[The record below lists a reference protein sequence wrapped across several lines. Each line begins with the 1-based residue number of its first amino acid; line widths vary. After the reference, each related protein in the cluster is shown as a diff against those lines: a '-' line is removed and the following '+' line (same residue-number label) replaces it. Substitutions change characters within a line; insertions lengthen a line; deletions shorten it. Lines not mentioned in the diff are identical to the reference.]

1 MKLEQAQTIAE
12 ALKAEFEPFCEKIEI
27 GGSIRRKKHE
37 PNDIE
42 LVCIPKF
49 GDFPIGQMSLEGN
62 PLTSYENLLFEH
74 IAANRHD
81 KYAIIKMG
89 EKYAQ
94 IEVFDEHATGVRQY
108 IKVDIF
114 TATFR
119 TWGYIFM
126 LRTGPAEFSKFVVTT
141 LKQKGYV
148 LKDGAIWSGSEP
160 LLTRNETDVFHLLQI
175 ADIYSEYRYR
185 EHYATPS
192 KSEMREATETT
203 EVI

>member
-49 GDFPIGQMSLEGN
+49 GEFPIGQMSLEGA

-89 EKYAQ
+89 EKYTQ
-94 IEVFDEHATGVRQY
+94 IEVHRDHPAGVRQS
-108 IKVDIF
+108 IKVDVF

-126 LRTGPAEFSKFVVTT
+126 LRTGPAEFSKFVVTE
-141 LKQKGYV
+141 LKKNGFTMDAGEV
-148 LKDGAIWSGSEP
+148 FH
-160 LLTRNETDVFHLLQI
+160 NETPCTVPTEEDMFFLLGI
-175 ADIYSEYRYR
+175 DWIEPECRFDDMMW
-185 EHYATPS
+185 
-192 KSEMREATETT
+192 K
-203 EVI
+203 